1 MRKNQHRHHPCMA
14 GSCRAW
20 KKSINVLWIFVV
32 FYLVALTP
40 NPGMAAEPTW
50 KIGILAKRGVDQANQ
65 QWKATADFL
74 SDKIQDQTF
83 ELVPLGFEEV
93 TPKVAAGEI
102 DFLIANPSMYVEMEI
117 LYGVSRLATLKNLGP
132 DGRALTVFGGVILAK
147 ADRND
152 IHTVADLKNVPSFMA
167 VKENSLGGF
176 QVAWHELKKNGIN
189 PYTDFEAL
197 IFRSKH
203 DSVVFAV
210 GNGEVDAG
218 TVRTDTLE
226 RMSAEGKINLDDF
239 KVIGSGYG
247 EQIQSFPYKIST
259 ILMPEWPIAKLAH
272 TPDGIAQQV
281 AIALLEMAPNDPA
294 AIAGKNAGWT
304 VPLNYQPIRELMKE
318 LRIGPF
324 RDFGRLSLR
333 SFFEEYWRWI
343 AIFTVTFLSLVC
355 LLSYI
360 YKINRKLKSSEHI
373 LKIEIEERQKAE
385 VNLAEHGSALQAE
398 IERNNASLEHLEK
411 IRKFHDLTSLLITTL
426 DPKELLQNALDRVVE
441 LSESEI
447 GGIYLL
453 DQKDQQVRPFVFHGV
468 STASMNA
475 VGLRDSLPAQVI
487 ADQKPRHIKD
497 VPEDCAVTID
507 FGFGKSCPKELL
519 MLPMLSKGKALG
531 MIILGSLRRY
541 AEEDLE
547 VLAHMADQISIML
560 ENALANEEMER
571 MSVSDSLTELY
582 NRRYLNETL
591 ETEVKKARRYGD
603 NVGLLIM
610 DVDNFKSINDEFGHP
625 FGDLVLTE
633 VSRILRSNVR
643 EIDVLGRYGGEEF
656 MMVMPS
662 TDLKGTLATAE
673 KIRLAVSE
681 LDLAPLGTRRV
692 TISIGAATYIE
703 HHVQT
708 ADSFVQLAD
717 QALYQ
722 AKSNG
727 RNQCCVPDREIA

>member
-1 MRKNQHRHHPCMA
+1 MKNNLQHPSH
-14 GSCRAW
+14 GGIKSCWGYQASIRALC
-20 KKSINVLWIFVV
+20 ILFALYLTILPPNV
-32 FYLVALTP
+32 
-40 NPGMAAEPTW
+40 GMAAEPAW
-50 KIGILAKRGVDQANQ
+50 KIGVLAKRGVDQANQ

-74 SDKIQDQTF
+74 SNKIQGQTF

-102 DFLIANPSMYVEMEI
+102 DFLIANPSMYVEMET
-117 LYGVSRLATLKNLGP
+117 LYGTSRLATLKNLGP
-132 DGRALTVFGGVILAK
+132 DGRALTVFGGVILTK

-152 IHTVADLKNVPSFMA
+152 LHTLADLKKVSSFMA

-176 QVAWHELKKNGIN
+176 QVAWHELKKNGID

-239 KVIGSGYG
+239 KVIGTGYG

-259 ILMPEWPIAKLAH
+259 VLMPEWPIAKLAH
-272 TPDGIAQQV
+272 TPDEIAQQV
-281 AIALLEMAPNDPA
+281 AIALLEMSPNDPA
-294 AIAGKNAGWT
+294 AITGKNAGWT
-304 VPLNYQPIRELMKE
+304 VPLNYQPIRDLMKE

-333 SFFEEYWRWI
+333 SFLEEYWRWI
-343 AIFTVTFLSLVC
+343 TIFTVAFLFLVG

-360 YKINRKLKSSEHI
+360 FKINRKLKSSEHI

-385 VNLAEHGSALQAE
+385 VNLAKHGSALQAE

-453 DQKDQQVRPFVFHGV
+453 DAKDQQVRPFVFHGV
-468 STASMNA
+468 SIASMDA

-487 ADQKPRHIKD
+487 ADQKLRHIQN
-497 VPEDCAVTID
+497 VPEDCAATID
-507 FGFGKSCPKELL
+507 FGFGKTCPKELL

-531 MIILGSLRRY
+531 VIILGSLRQY

-547 VLAHMADQISIML
+547 VLSHMSDQISIML
-560 ENALANEEMER
+560 ENALANKEMER

-582 NRRYLNETL
+582 NRRYLNEAL
-591 ETEVKKARRYGD
+591 ETEVNNARRFGN

-610 DVDNFKSINDEFGHP
+610 DVDNFKGINDDFGHP
-625 FGDLVLTE
+625 FGDIVLTK
-633 VSRILRSNVR
+633 VSHILRTQVR
-643 EIDVLGRYGGEEF
+643 EIDVVGRYGGEEF
-656 MMVMPS
+656 MVIMPS
-662 TDLKGTLATAE
+662 SDLKMVFAVAE

-681 LDLAPLGTRRV
+681 LNLPSLGSRQV
-692 TISIGAATYIE
+692 TISIGAATYRE
-703 HHVQT
+703 HQAQT
-708 ADSFVQLAD
+708 ADKLVQLAD
-717 QALYQ
+717 QALYR
-722 AKSNG
+722 AKSSG
-727 RNQCCVPDREIA
+727 RNQCCTPDKEMV